1 MAHGV
6 VCSIISLINLVFRYI
21 VQVYCVDMVH
31 PADFAMCV
39 HTCKVFMYY
48 TRSLELY
55 CWCILLYVHGVSRA
69 ILLYFWLSGSE

>member
-1 MAHGV
+1 MPCISAYAYFIMAHGV

-39 HTCKVFMYY
+39 HTCKVFLHVPYQEFG
-48 TRSLELY
+48 TLLLVHTVI
-55 CWCILLYVHGVSRA
+55 CTWC
-69 ILLYFWLSGSE
+69 